1 MVKVSIKKRTNSSS
15 KPEDD
20 ILSKLTSLKMSVGS
34 SAVIYARES
43 DLMKHSLARI
53 EIYKKEK
60 FPYKIYK
67 VKL

>member
-1 MVKVSIKKRTNSSS
+1 MLVKNKSEGFIVLNFLKFY
-15 KPEDD
+15 
-20 ILSKLTSLKMSVGS
+20 LTKGNKEISEN
-34 SAVIYARES
+34 I
-43 DLMKHSLARI
+43 MKHSLARI

>member
-1 MVKVSIKKRTNSSS
+1 VAKIKKFILGIYKEAVNIIDFV
-15 KPEDD
+15 DD
-20 ILSKLTSLKMSVGS
+20 FSGPK
-34 SAVIYARES
+34 YQNY
-43 DLMKHSLARI
+43 LMKHSLARI